1 MTIRKALKDYFE
13 EITERG
19 RLSAGSLT
27 TYRNHLEPWVA
38 FLEEQYRETPPEPKV
53 NSLLLRRYLA
63 KRRNDDISVRTLA
76 GFISAL
82 SGFQKF
88 LSQRKNCGEFI
99 CKINR
104 LKYTEKIPGFLS
116 QRETDELFEIVDN
129 NSFLAWRDY
138 IMVSLFYLSGIR
150 RAETAAL
157 KLQDIDFR
165 KGVMT
170 VTGKG
175 NKIRVVPYGH
185 NLEGELKQYLEIRE
199 RFASN
204 KKHDSANLFLN
215 YRGEPLTVRSI
226 DRIVKKYCSR
236 LGKRVTPHMLR
247 HSFATHMLENG
258 ADILA
263 IKEILGHS
271 SLATTQ
277 KYTHISAEK
286 LKAVYKKSHPRA

>member
-1 MTIRKALKDYFE
+1 MIHKALKEYFE
-13 EITERG
+13 EITEKG
-19 RLSAGSLT
+19 RLSAGSLE
-27 TYRNHLEPWVA
+27 TYRNHLEPWVT
-38 FLEEQYRETPPEPKV
+38 FLDEQYRETPAEPKV

-63 KRRNDDISVRTLA
+63 KRRNEEISVRTLA
-76 GFISAL
+76 AFISAL

-88 LSQRKNCGEFI
+88 LSQKKNYGKYL
-99 CKINR
+99 CKISR

-116 QRETDELFEIVDN
+116 QKETEELFNIVDK
-129 NSFLAWRDY
+129 NSLLAWRDY

-150 RAETAAL
+150 RAETVSL

-165 KGVMT
+165 KGVIT

-185 NLEGELKQYLEIRE
+185 NLEEELRHYIRIRE
-199 RFASN
+199 QFVSGKNRDCA
-204 KKHDSANLFLN
+204 HLFLN
-215 YRGEPLTVRSI
+215 YRGKPLTVRSI

>member
-1 MTIRKALKDYFE
+1 MIRKALKEYFE
-13 EITERG
+13 EITEIG
-19 RLSAGSLT
+19 RLAPGSLE
-27 TYRNHLEPWVA
+27 TYRNHLEPWME
-38 FLEEQYRETPPEPKV
+38 FLEMQYRETPPEPKV
-53 NSLLLRRYLA
+53 NSLHLRRYLA
-63 KRRNDDISVRTLA
+63 KRRNEDISVRTLA

-88 LSQRKNCGEFI
+88 LSQKKQYAKYL

-104 LKYTEKIPGFLS
+104 LKFTEKIPGFLS
-116 QRETDELFEIVDN
+116 QKETEELFDLVDKG
-129 NSFLAWRDY
+129 SYLAWRDY

-150 RAETAAL
+150 RIETASL

-165 KGVMT
+165 KEVMT
-170 VTGKG
+170 VLGKG
-175 NKIRVVPYGH
+175 NKVRVVPYGH
-185 NLEGELKQYLEIRE
+185 NLEPELKHYIEIRD
-199 RFASN
+199 RFIN
-204 KKHDSANLFLN
+204 GKKCNSANLFLN

-263 IKEILGHS
+263 IKEILGHT

-277 KYTHISAEK
+277 KYTHVSAER